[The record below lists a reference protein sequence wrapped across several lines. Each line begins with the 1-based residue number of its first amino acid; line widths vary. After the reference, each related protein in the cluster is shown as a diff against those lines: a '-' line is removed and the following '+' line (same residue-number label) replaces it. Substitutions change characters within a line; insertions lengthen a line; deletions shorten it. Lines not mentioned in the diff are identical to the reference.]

1 MAIVTRVHG
10 DAAGVV
16 NVDVGTHGEGIGGIV
31 ATGISRRPTAYKIVA
46 NVDLR
51 GETVT
56 GGAVEAIFRV
66 VAQKSSM
73 LAYQVEDATGGQ
85 VSVLVEGSGW
95 SDADLQTAVRAL
107 GASVGVGPVSLAGTT
122 VSSTGGLK
130 LA

>member
-16 NVDVGTHGEGIGGIV
+16 NVDVGTHGAGIGGIV

-46 NVDLR
+46 NVDLT

-73 LAYQVEDATGGQ
+73 LAYQVENDTTGQ

-95 SDADLQTAVRAL
+95 TDADLQTAVRAL
-107 GASVGVGPVSLAGTT
+107 GSSGVGPVSLAGTT
-122 VSSTGGLK
+122 VASTGGLK